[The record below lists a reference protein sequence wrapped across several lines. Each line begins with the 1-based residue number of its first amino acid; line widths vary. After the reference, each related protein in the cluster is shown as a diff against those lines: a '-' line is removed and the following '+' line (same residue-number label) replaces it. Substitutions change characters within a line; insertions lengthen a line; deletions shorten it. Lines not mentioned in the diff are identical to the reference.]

1 MEIINAIR
9 YSVVPFV
16 AMLLVL
22 VVVHEL
28 GHFVTAKLAGVQVL
42 EFGLGYPPKIWGIR
56 FGEKRTSTIK
66 TSKGREVIDER
77 TEYTINLLPLGGFVR
92 LLGEEDS
99 SDPRSLAAKP
109 NWVRIVVLSAGA
121 FMNLVLPI
129 VLFTAF
135 FMIPQQVPIGRALV
149 QAVAPDSPAHQAD
162 VQSGDQILR
171 INSKS
176 VENLND
182 VAYDIRLYQGQTMT
196 WQIKRGRNTLT
207 KQVYARWNPPEI
219 VDPQTGQRVREG
231 PTGIELTTPDR
242 FTQRQSFPIWQAIP
256 RATQYTWETLVLTRN
271 QIVTW
276 VASRTTPQVA
286 GPVGIAQVTGEV
298 TKQSGWTGFLQFAA
312 LLSINLGII
321 NILPLPMLD
330 GGRIMFVLLEVLRG
344 GKRIAPE
351 KEAMVHF
358 VGLVVLLSL
367 VVVISYF
374 DVVRI
379 IHGGSLLR

>member
-1 MEIINAIR
+1 MEFFNVIR

-16 AMLLVL
+16 AMLVIL

-56 FGEKRTSTIK
+56 FGEKRTSTIM
-66 TSKGREVIDER
+66 TSKGSEAIDER

-109 NWVRIVVLSAGA
+109 SWVRIVVLSAGA

-135 FMIPQQVPIGRALV
+135 YMIPQQVPVGRALI
-149 QAVAPDSPAHQAD
+149 QAVAPDSPAHQAGI
-162 VQSGDQILR
+162 QAGDQILR
-171 INSKS
+171 INGKS

-219 VDPQTGQRVREG
+219 VDPQTEKRVREG
-231 PTGIELTTPDR
+231 PTGIELTTPDN
-242 FTQRQSFPIWQAIP
+242 FTRRQAFPIWQAIP
-256 RATQYTWETLVLTRN
+256 RAAQYTWETLVLTRN
-271 QIVTW
+271 QIVSW
-276 VASRTTPQVA
+276 IASRSTPQVA

-298 TKQSGWTGFLQFAA
+298 TKQSGWAGFLQFAA

-330 GGRIMFVLLEVLRG
+330 GGRIMFVLLELLRG

-374 DVVRI
+374 DVARI